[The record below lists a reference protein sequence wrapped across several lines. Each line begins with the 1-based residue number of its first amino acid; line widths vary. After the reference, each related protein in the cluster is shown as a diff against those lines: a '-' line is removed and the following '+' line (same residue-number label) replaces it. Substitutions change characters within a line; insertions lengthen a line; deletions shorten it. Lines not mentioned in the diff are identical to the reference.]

1 MFEPLNKLII
11 NLLTSIDQNAS
22 LLFASIIGSLVSVF
36 AREEK
41 STSSS
46 IASFFSGVFAGW
58 YISQWIIYYIAVP
71 REPLAAV
78 LAIIG
83 RDLVRH
89 IINTGRNNPMFIFDF
104 VDRFR
109 EISKAKPITPEQSS
123 PGLVIAPKPDVPL
136 VVDPDTTEEKK

>member
-11 NLLTSIDQNAS
+11 NLLTAIDQNAS

-89 IINTGRNNPMFIFDF
+89 IINTGRNNPMFVFDF
-104 VDRFR
+104 IDRFR
-109 EISKAKPITPEQSS
+109 GMAATPKPPEA
-123 PGLVIAPKPDVPL
+123 PLVIAPKPDVPL
-136 VVDPDTTEEKK
+136 VVVPPDEKEK

>member
-11 NLLTSIDQNAS
+11 NPLTSIDQNAS

-109 EISKAKPITPEQSS
+109 GMSKSPTPDA
-123 PGLVIAPKPDVPL
+123 PLVIAPRPDVPL
-136 VVDPDTTEEKK
+136 VPPKSDDVKDEGN

>member
-89 IINTGRNNPMFIFDF
+89 IINTGRNNPMFIFDL
-104 VDRFR
+104 VDKFR
-109 EISKAKPITPEQSS
+109 AVANAKPITPEQSS
-123 PGLVIAPKPDVPL
+123 PLVIAPKPDVPL
-136 VVDPDTTEEKK
+136 VVDDTKKDKDE

>member
-89 IINTGRNNPMFIFDF
+89 IINTGRNNPMFIFDL
-104 VDRFR
+104 VDKFR
-109 EISKAKPITPEQSS
+109 AISNAKPITPEQSS
-123 PGLVIAPKPDVPL
+123 PLVIAPKPDVPL
-136 VVDPDTTEEKK
+136 VVDETKKDKDE